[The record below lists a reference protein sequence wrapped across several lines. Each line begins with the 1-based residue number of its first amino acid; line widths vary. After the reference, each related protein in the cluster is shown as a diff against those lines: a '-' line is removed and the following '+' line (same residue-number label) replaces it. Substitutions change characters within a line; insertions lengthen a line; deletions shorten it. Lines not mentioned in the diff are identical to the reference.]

1 MKKLFSIVLMAA
13 LLVTCISPALYSSAA
28 DLPSFVVE
36 NNAEYEETTNSV
48 DVSIGIAD
56 NPGIAEMTVLVYYLE
71 SEMSIAESAGGSVFT
86 DCEQGNTRAS
96 NHRNMAQY
104 FPVEEFGETVYQ
116 VTEFTVYAPTNGDET
131 GNGTF
136 LNLKLNLDGD
146 HSAGK
151 TFTYGVKVKSAE
163 NAAGDEVA
171 FVGKQEAA
179 LTFTPDPYKE
189 VYKDF
194 TVFATDAKVDLNA
207 KEATVDVRL
216 VNNPGVY
223 VIRIFV
229 AYDDALKL
237 KSFTP
242 IDGIYT
248 NQGDKP
254 EMTVS
259 SDIAIVPPA
268 EYGPDGIL
276 RALESKNISKEG
288 KLVGF
293 IMCTASAEEN
303 RSNDGVIARLTF
315 ELPENMQQGDSYA
328 VDVCWGDSDFVAID
342 YTTVDGNGQ
351 NPAVSIGD
359 KTANGTGHITT
370 ATCEHANV
378 VLEVVKDATCT
389 ETGLKSG
396 VCPDC
401 GQTVEEVI
409 PMIDHTPGEAETIA
423 PTCTEAGKVVTKCTV
438 CQTVISTVDDDA
450 NPALGHDEA
459 NATIKVVEAATCMS
473 KGSQE
478 VLCGRCNEVIRIEE
492 IPMIPHTEKTETKA
506 PTCTE
511 AGRIITTC
519 TACGTEISN
528 VEDTEHPALGHQEGA
543 PVVTKAATCTEKGS
557 QDIFCERCDE
567 KLRTE
572 EIAMIPHTEKVETV
586 APTCVDAGRII
597 TTCTVCG
604 TEISNVED
612 TEHPATGIHTPG
624 EPEIV
629 EPTETENGSKTIK
642 CTVCGEIISEEKIP
656 ATGNM
661 NVSEVLYKD
670 EDGFFRLPIYVTDNY
685 KQAISL
691 SFEIGMDSVAGTLES
706 VLGLNDGT
714 YTVEDLDNGKYI
726 ITITDFT
733 QVKAM
738 NAGDVFFEIV
748 IKPASDTIAAEDLM
762 LFAKDSYK
770 YTVPVPGDTTEAPAD
785 TTTAPSD
792 TTKAPA
798 DSTTTASS
806 NNGVKNPPKT
816 GDNMVYVVIVAAIAL
831 VGCAAVVIIRKRKVS
846 DK

>member
-28 DLPSFVVE
+28 DLPSFVIE
-36 NNAEYEETTNSV
+36 TNAEYEETTNSV

-56 NPGIAEMTVLVYYLE
+56 NPGISEMSVLVYYLD
-71 SEMSIAESAGGSVFT
+71 SEMSIAKSEYGTVLNSSFNSVAAV
-86 DCEQGNTRAS
+86 RPS
-96 NHRNMAQY
+96 NHPQLRSY
-104 FPVEEFGETVYQ
+104 FPADEFGDTIYQ
-116 VTEFTVYAPTNGDET
+116 VSEVLLYSEDGDET
-131 GNGTF
+131 ANGTF
-136 LNLKLNLDGD
+136 LNLTFDLKGD
-146 HSAGK
+146 HSAGN
-151 TFTYGVKVKSAE
+151 TFTYGVKIKSAK
-163 NAAGDEVA
+163 NAAGEEIA
-171 FVGKQEAA
+171 FAGKQEGTM
-179 LTFTPDPYKE
+179 TFTPDPYKE
-189 VYKDF
+189 IYKDF
-194 TVFATDAKVDLNA
+194 TVFATDAEVDLNA
-207 KEATVDVRL
+207 REATVDVRL

-229 AYDDALKL
+229 AYDDALTL

-242 IDGIYT
+242 VNGIFT
-248 NQGDKP
+248 NEGAKD

-268 EYGPDGIL
+268 EHGPDGIL
-276 RALESKNISKEG
+276 RALESKNISREG
-288 KLVGF
+288 KLVGY
-293 IMCTASAEEN
+293 ILCVPSVEEN
-303 RSNDGVIARLTF
+303 RNNDGVVARLTF
-315 ELPENMQQGDSYA
+315 ELPENMQQGDSYS
-328 VDVCWGDSDFVAID
+328 VDVCWGDTDFTAID
-342 YTTVDGNGQ
+342 MNTVGDNGLH
-351 NPAVSIGD
+351 PIVPVGD
-359 KTANGTGHITT
+359 KTANGTGHIAT
-370 ATCEHANV
+370 AICEHANV
-378 VLEVVKDATCT
+378 VLETVKEATCS
-389 ETGLKSG
+389 ETGLRSG

-409 PMIDHTPGEAETIA
+409 PMIDHTPAEAETVA
-423 PTCTEAGKVVTKCTV
+423 PTCTEAGKIVTKCSV
-438 CQTVISTVDDDA
+438 CGEVISTVDDA
-450 NPALGHDEA
+450 
-459 NATIKVVEAATCMS
+459 
-473 KGSQE
+473 
-478 VLCGRCNEVIRIEE
+478 
-492 IPMIPHTEKTETKA
+492 
-506 PTCTE
+506 
-511 AGRIITTC
+511 
-519 TACGTEISN
+519 
-528 VEDTEHPALGHQEGA
+528 EHPALGHQEGA
-543 PVVTKAATCTEKGS
+543 PVVTKAATCTETGS

-572 EIAMIPHTEKVETV
+572 EIDMIPHTEKVDV
-586 APTCVDAGRII
+586 IAPTCVDAGRII

-642 CTVCGEIISEEKIP
+642 CTVCGEIISEERIP

-691 SFEIGMDSVAGTLES
+691 SFEIGMDSVAGTLDS
-706 VLGLNDGT
+706 VLGLNDDT

-770 YTVPVPGDTTEAPAD
+770 YIVPVPGDTTEAPAD
-785 TTTAPSD
+785 TTEAPAD

>member
-528 VEDTEHPALGHQEGA
+528 VEDTEHPA
-543 PVVTKAATCTEKGS
+543 
-557 QDIFCERCDE
+557 
-567 KLRTE
+567 
-572 EIAMIPHTEKVETV
+572 
-586 APTCVDAGRII
+586 
-597 TTCTVCG
+597 
-604 TEISNVED
+604 
-612 TEHPATGIHTPG
+612 TGIHTPG

>member
-28 DLPSFVVE
+28 DLPSFVIE
-36 NNAEYEETTNSV
+36 TNAEYEETTNSV

-56 NPGIAEMTVLVYYLE
+56 NPGISEMSVLVYYLD
-71 SEMSIAESAGGSVFT
+71 SEMSIAKSEYGTVLNSSFNSVAAV
-86 DCEQGNTRAS
+86 RPS
-96 NHRNMAQY
+96 NHPQLRSY
-104 FPVEEFGETVYQ
+104 FPADEFGDTIYQ
-116 VTEFTVYAPTNGDET
+116 VSEVLLYSEDGDET
-131 GNGTF
+131 ANGTF
-136 LNLKLNLDGD
+136 LNLTFDLKGD
-146 HSAGK
+146 HSAGN
-151 TFTYGVKVKSAE
+151 TFTYGVKIKSAK
-163 NAAGDEVA
+163 NAAGEEIA
-171 FVGKQEAA
+171 FAGKQEGT

-189 VYKDF
+189 IYKDF
-194 TVFATDAKVDLNA
+194 TVFATDAEVDLNA
-207 KEATVDVRL
+207 REATVDVRM
-216 VNNPGVY
+216 VHNPGVY

-229 AYDDALKL
+229 AYDDALTL

-242 IDGIYT
+242 VNGIFT
-248 NQGDKP
+248 NEGAND

-268 EYGPDGIL
+268 EHGPDGIL
-276 RALESKNISKEG
+276 RALESKNISREG
-288 KLVGF
+288 RLVGY
-293 IMCTASAEEN
+293 ILCVPSVEEN
-303 RSNDGVIARLTF
+303 RNNDGVVARLTF
-315 ELPENMQQGDSYA
+315 ELPENMQQGDSYS
-328 VDVCWGDSDFVAID
+328 VDVCWGDTDFTAID
-342 YTTVDGNGQ
+342 MNTVGDNGLH
-351 NPAVSIGD
+351 PIVPVGD
-359 KTANGTGHITT
+359 KTANGTGHIAT
-370 ATCEHANV
+370 AICEHANV
-378 VLEVVKDATCT
+378 VLETVKEATCS
-389 ETGLKSG
+389 ETGLRSG

-409 PMIDHTPGEAETIA
+409 PMIDHTPAEAETVA
-423 PTCTEAGKVVTKCTV
+423 PTCTEAGKIVTKCSVCGEVISTVDDAEHPALGHQEGAPVVTKQATCTEKGSQDISCERCDEKLRTEEIAMIPHTETTETVAPTCTEAGKIVTKCSV
-438 CQTVISTVDDDA
+438 CQTVISTVDDA
-450 NPALGHDEA
+450 E
-459 NATIKVVEAATCMS
+459 
-473 KGSQE
+473 
-478 VLCGRCNEVIRIEE
+478 R
-492 IPMIPHTEKTETKA
+492 
-506 PTCTE
+506 
-511 AGRIITTC
+511 
-519 TACGTEISN
+519 
-528 VEDTEHPALGHQEGA
+528 PALGHQEGA

-572 EIAMIPHTEKVETV
+572 EIDMIPHTEKVDV
-586 APTCVDAGRII
+586 IAPTCVDAGRII

-642 CTVCGEIISEEKIP
+642 CTVCGEIISEERIP

-691 SFEIGMDSVAGTLES
+691 SFEIGMDSVAGTLDS

-770 YTVPVPGDTTEAPAD
+770 YIVPVPGDTTEAPAD
-785 TTTAPSD
+785 TTEAPAD
-792 TTKAPA
+792 TTKTPA